1 MANVRKLGAVLVAAV
16 LVGPAAWMIGPAV
29 ADASAFACADPSN
42 LCLAPTSGA
51 KWEPGK
57 TTIAKDKKKRS
68 EKTAGSLSVEIEGG
82 RGSVFVNGRYAGTAP
97 LSGVSIPSGRN
108 DVQVRDGAT
117 VLSQGVMT
125 VPKGASLSVSV
136 RHP

>member
-16 LVGPAAWMIGPAV
+16 LAGPVAWSLAPSV
-29 ADASAFACADPSN
+29 ADANAFVCADPSN
-42 LCLAPTSGA
+42 LCLSPTGGA

-57 TTIAKDKKKRS
+57 TAAPKDKKKRS
-68 EKTAGSLSVEIEGG
+68 EKNAGTLSVTIEGG

-97 LSGVSIPSGRN
+97 LSGVSIPAGRN
-108 DVQVRDGAT
+108 DVQVRDGST
-117 VLSQGVMT
+117 VLSSGVMT
-125 VPKGASLSVSV
+125 VPKGASLSATV